1 MQQQTRKG
9 CLNNSKNSSSME
21 KKGKIVFMKTTQKQE
36 LKTKQK
42 QHDHGRK
49 VKTQINIFQKNQNFE
64 QIKDPHQL
72 KHH

>member
-1 MQQQTRKG
+1 
-9 CLNNSKNSSSME
+9 ME